1 MANHGVTRERKSG
14 VKRMAMVLV
23 AVALVTGQPAGAA
36 DKEEPVAIKHAESWL
51 ALVDRQKYGE
61 SWDAAAKFFQDN
73 VARDTWKDAL
83 GAARGPLG
91 KPVSRRV
98 KSAESRTSLPGAPD
112 GKYVIIQFDTAFENK
127 TTVVETVTPMQEAD
141 GSWKVSGYFI
151 K

>member
-1 MANHGVTRERKSG
+1 MQ
-14 VKRMAMVLV
+14 RMAMVLL
-23 AVALVTGQPAGAA
+23 AVTLAIGQSAWAA
-36 DKEEPVAIKHAESWL
+36 DKEEAAAAIKNAESWL

-61 SWDAAAKFFQDN
+61 SWDAAAKLFQDN

-91 KPVSRRV
+91 KPVARSV
-98 KSAESRTSLPGAPD
+98 KSAETRTSLPGAPD
-112 GKYVIIQFDTAFENK
+112 GKYVIIQFDTSFEHK
-127 TTVVETVTPMQEAD
+127 KSAVETVTPMQEED

>member
-1 MANHGVTRERKSG
+1 MSLAGREERKL
-14 VKRMAMVLV
+14 RMRGLTMLVVAM
-23 AVALVTGQPAGAA
+23 ALTLGLPVWAA
-36 DKEEPVAIKHAESWL
+36 DKDEVVATKNAESWL

-73 VARDTWKDAL
+73 VARDTWRDAL

-91 KPVSRRV
+91 KPVSRSV
-98 KSAESRTSLPGAPD
+98 KSAETRTSLPGAPD
-112 GKYVIIQFDTAFENK
+112 GKYVIIQFDTSFEHK
-127 TTVVETVTPMQEAD
+127 KSAVETVTPMQETD